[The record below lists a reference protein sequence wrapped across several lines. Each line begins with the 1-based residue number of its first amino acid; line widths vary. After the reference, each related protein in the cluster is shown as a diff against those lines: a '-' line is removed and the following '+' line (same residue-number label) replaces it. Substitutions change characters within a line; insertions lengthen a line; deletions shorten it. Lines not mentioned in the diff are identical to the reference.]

1 MPDNE
6 NNHVVV
12 AIFNNEHTAR
22 DATAGLKSWDKASD
36 DIKLGAFGTIHKLDG
51 EIKQDLGSDKGGG
64 LLAGGVLG
72 VIGAVLAGP
81 LVLLAGLVG
90 GIVKSFFTQSVDLTE
105 EEVQR
110 IGKELD
116 NGRVALVV
124 ACDDHE
130 VAATA
135 KQHEGAGG
143 EVRAYEVPEQAMADA
158 AAGFKTAR

>member
-36 DIKLGAFGTIHKLDG
+36 DIKLGAFGTIYKLDG
-51 EIKQDLGSDKGGG
+51 EIKQDLGSDRGRG

-90 GIVKSFFTQSVDLTE
+90 GIIKSFFTQSV
-105 EEVQR
+105 
-110 IGKELD
+110 
-116 NGRVALVV
+116 GRASRTRPGSVDSLLP
-124 ACDDHE
+124 
-130 VAATA
+130 A
-135 KQHEGAGG
+135 K
-143 EVRAYEVPEQAMADA
+143 PE
-158 AAGFKTAR
+158 KPLPIARMIKRP